1 MMLVLRLAPMLLLA
15 AFAFGVEAA
24 ESVSFPANGIELKAL
39 LYRPAGAGPFPA
51 VVALHGCGGLYNRNG
66 VLNARHADWGERLA
80 AQGFVVLFPDSFGS
94 RGAGSQ
100 CATTNRVAR
109 PSAERVSDA
118 FAANAY
124 LLSRPDVKSDA
135 VSLLGWSNG
144 GSTVLYSVEAG
155 AGPRDGKADFAR
167 AVAFYPGC
175 RVPAERGNWRA
186 RLPVLILIGAA
197 DDWTPAA
204 PCEALANQAAAAG
217 MPVSI
222 TIYPGAY
229 HDFDYPNLPLG
240 SRSGLAF
247 SANGSGTAHV
257 GTDPAARDDA
267 LRRVPMFLA
276 H

>member
-1 MMLVLRLAPMLLLA
+1 MMLLLRLASALLLT
-15 AFAFGVEAA
+15 FAFPVEAV

-39 LYRPAGAGPFPA
+39 LYRPTGAGPFPA
-51 VVALHGCGGLYNRNG
+51 VVALHGCGGLYNSDG

-94 RGAGSQ
+94 RAAGNQ
-100 CATTNRVAR
+100 CATTNRIAR
-109 PSAERVSDA
+109 ASAERVSDT
-118 FAANAY
+118 FATKAY
-124 LLSRPDVKSDA
+124 LQSRPDVKPDA

-144 GSTVLYSVEAG
+144 GSTVLYAVDAA

-175 RVPAERGNWRA
+175 RVPAEGGNWRA
-186 RLPVLILIGAA
+186 RLPVLILIGSA
-197 DDWTPAA
+197 DDWTAAA
-204 PCEALANQAAAAG
+204 PCEALARQTAAAG
-217 MPVSI
+217 TPVSI
-222 TIYPGAY
+222 VIYPGAY
-229 HDFDYPNLPLG
+229 HDFDYPNLPLR
-240 SRSGLAF
+240 SRSGLAYT
-247 SANGSGTAHV
+247 ADTSGTAHV